1 MKSINEDEAELVIE
15 EHLRERGWA
24 ITDFIITRKRWKE
37 HLDNDE
43 ADRVFLHD
51 GKVAAIL
58 EVKKPGKDLWAA
70 LEQAKSY
77 ARTYKRNTGHDVPL
91 IFASDGKNY
100 FRQNLKANTLP
111 ERIPKFPTLG
121 EFNEIFRPQADVLLG
136 TLRDYQRVAV
146 SQVLAAAQA
155 GRKRMYIQM
164 ATGTG
169 KTMTGAGII
178 AKLWSLGLIQRALF
192 LVDRDAL
199 AAQTERAFKDQL
211 GDALT
216 VCRATGEHGDRFADI
231 LVTTVQ
237 HLAVHKKYDRFPI
250 DHFQLVF
257 LDECHRSYYGDWHGV
272 LEHFAQGGAI
282 RLGLTATPSDKD
294 TQNTDRYFC
303 DKGQYQGPIYRYSI
317 RQGEQDGILAQCHH
331 FKFHTNVDLY
341 GVHDMGFDFEPNQL
355 GRAVDVPQRNA
366 MIAEKYFEVIGRRDP
381 VKTIV
386 FAASIRHA
394 VNLRYALIRQYN
406 ELHHLPP
413 TDATAEDFI
422 VAIYNELKD
431 AREKIEEFQR
441 IGGDIKIAIGVG
453 MLDTGIDA
461 PDVEAILMARPTKSK
476 ILYVQMKGRGTRK
489 CRETGKDFYKLV
501 DFVDIARLEDGV
513 ELVTNETPGIIDEPL
528 EEEEEIIID
537 RERGEG
543 GEPPAGSEEK
553 PEPPEPQ
560 EMVILD
566 IPVTLESSEVLAPAM
581 LEDLRRQIEGQLR
594 KIMSREGLKERFTQ
608 TVYSWR
614 YFKGGA
620 PIDHAFI
627 ATMGFDV
634 HTLRDLYGEP
644 EADIED
650 FVTVALGEADFDLL
664 RRRRVFERWA
674 LDKGLNLAQR
684 ELVQMLCDFRHANPN
699 LKPEQ
704 LLRSQWLDGQGGV
717 PRIKSLFGS
726 LKELLALADDA
737 MKIFNLPDEET
748 PNAQNS

>member
-1 MKSINEDEAELVIE
+1 LRNINEDEAEILIE
-15 EHLRERGWA
+15 EHLRERGWDIA
-24 ITDFIITRKRWKE
+24 DFTVTRKRWRD
-37 HLDNDE
+37 HLDGEE

-51 GKVAAIL
+51 GKVVAIL
-58 EVKKPGKDLWAA
+58 EAKKPGRDLWAA
-70 LEQAKSY
+70 LEQAKGY
-77 ARTYKRNTGHDVPL
+77 ARAYKRNTGYDVPL
-91 IFASDGKNY
+91 LFASDGKL
-100 FRQNLKANTLP
+100 FLRQNLKANTLP
-111 ERIPKFPTLG
+111 ERITQFPTPG
-121 EFNEIFRPQADVLLG
+121 EFNELFRPQADILLG
-136 TLRDYQRVAV
+136 SLRDYQRVAV
-146 SQVLAAAQA
+146 SQVLSAVQS
-155 GRKRMYIQM
+155 GRKRMYLQM

-169 KTMTGAGII
+169 KTITAAGII

-199 AAQTERAFKDQL
+199 AGQTERAFKDQL
-211 GDALT
+211 GDALS
-216 VCRATGEHGDRFADI
+216 VRRATGDRDDRFADV

-237 HLAVHKKYDRFPI
+237 HLAVRKKYKHYAP

-272 LEHFAQGGAI
+272 LEHFAEGGAI
-282 RLGLTATPSDKD
+282 RLGLTATPSDKE
-294 TQNTDRYFC
+294 TQSTDRYFC
-303 DKGQYQGPIYRYSI
+303 DKGQYRGPVYRYSI
-317 RQGEQDGILAQCHH
+317 RQGEQDGILSQCHH
-331 FKFHTNVDLY
+331 FKFHTNIDLH
-341 GVHDMGFDFEPNQL
+341 GIHDMGFDFEPGQL

-394 VNLRYALIRQYN
+394 VNLRYALIQKYN

-422 VAIYNELKD
+422 VAIHNELKD
-431 AREKIEEFQR
+431 ARDKIEEFQR
-441 IGGDIKIAIGVG
+441 IGGDIKIAVGVG

-501 DFVDIARLEDGV
+501 DFVDIARLEDG
-513 ELVTNETPGIIDEPL
+513 EEIVTNDTPGVTEEPTEQ
-528 EEEEEIIID
+528 EEEVIID
-537 RERGEG
+537 RERGSG
-543 GEPPAGSEEK
+543 GEPPIGGEGET
-553 PEPPEPQ
+553 EPPEPQ

-566 IPVTLESSEVLAPAM
+566 VPVTLESSEVLAPAM

-594 KIMSREGLKERFTQ
+594 KVLSRDGLRERFVQ

-620 PIDHAFI
+620 PMDHSFLS
-627 ATMGFDV
+627 TMGFDI

-650 FVTVALGEADFDLL
+650 FVAVALGEADFDLL

-674 LDKGLNLAQR
+674 LDKNLSREQR
-684 ELVQMLCDFRHANPN
+684 ELVQMLCDFRHANPE
-699 LKPEQ
+699 LTPEQ

-717 PRIKSLFGS
+717 SRIKSIFGS
-726 LKELLALADDA
+726 LKELLALAEDA
-737 MKIFNLPDEET
+737 MTILNPTDEE
-748 PNAQNS
+748 AADA